1 MGQQGVSS
9 WETADKSMLVT
20 RIEPST
26 KTTIDSEKLRADL
39 PEIAEKYSKTSN
51 VKGYVKI
58 TVRE

>member
-1 MGQQGVSS
+1 
-9 WETADKSMLVT
+9 MLVT